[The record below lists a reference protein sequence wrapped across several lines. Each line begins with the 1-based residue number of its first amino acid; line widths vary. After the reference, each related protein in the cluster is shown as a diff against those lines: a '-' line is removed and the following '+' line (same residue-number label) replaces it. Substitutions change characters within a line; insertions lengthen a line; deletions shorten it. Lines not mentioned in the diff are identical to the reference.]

1 MSNFDKDDA
10 PKKYFFKTCPHCGA
24 RVHLDAEYCA
34 RCGKRAGGAK
44 AVYSSETDPGL
55 ERLNLDHP
63 DGCPACG
70 GNCRFCFSFGVKTP
84 YPKAHCEHCEKDMK
98 VCCLRARKLPTLLD
112 TLQEMS
118 SEVSLGAILGGKT
131 ENARAIRET
140 WAKLYAKEVENCW
153 AHNKAAAELFD
164 KKGA

>member
-1 MSNFDKDDA
+1 MSNFDKDGA
-10 PKKYFFKTCPHCGA
+10 PKKYYYKVCPHCGA

-55 ERLNLDHP
+55 ERPNLDHP
-63 DGCPACG
+63 AGCPACG
-70 GNCRFCFSFGVKTP
+70 LGCQYCFSYGWKEP
-84 YPKAHCEHCEKDMK
+84 HPKAYCGHCGGRRAD
-98 VCCLRARKLPTLLD
+98 CCAAARKLPTLLD
-112 TLQEMS
+112 ILQEA
-118 SEVSLGAILGGKT
+118 SEETALGDILGGKT

-140 WAKLYAKEVENCW
+140 WAELYAKEVENCW
-153 AHNKAAAELFD
+153 ARNKAAAELFD